1 MSQGSILGGCY
12 RCCAIVSAR
21 RSFGAVSAS
30 ASSPSAVDQMID
42 YAVAQRK
49 ANPDMAIDVLMS
61 GLSYTN
67 SQADPIGSSRLHLAI
82 AQLEADRN
90 SWGKAQDKA
99 SSSLRLAAGCTS
111 GFGTMAADLTLDAGS
126 LATRA
131 LLIMGHDGEAQSL
144 AEECELALRAAG
156 SSALADTQQTPSR
169 SPTSPRS
176 IAHTRSLAM
185 LAIATH
191 TNASTAGGAAVDALA
206 TALGRDP
213 EAAARTDLNLA
224 DAAHGLGLL
233 QALQGR
239 WDAAAAPLSAAA
251 AAATAAAAADEAVAV
266 AALPAA
272 WMRQQHHREV
282 AADALTGRAQL
293 LMRAREWCVAE
304 ELMGEAL
311 KMMEAVYGERSPSL
325 APLLMLLGYS
335 YSRSARVTFAE
346 GLYREAA
353 KLLRLDPARVHQQ
366 RQDRQQ
372 RQQQELLEEHP
383 HHHPQLQLTNEQRH
397 AQQSRSF
404 LLQVSADAGVHA
416 SSVAVLAW
424 RYAQLLWVLPNRGGE
439 ASVWERCA
447 REFWAASRGLGE
459 REIESVLGGEG
470 HLKGEGPE
478 GSGVFFST
486 RYRRAWPCL
495 SAS

>member
-1 MSQGSILGGCY
+1 MSQGRILGCCY
-12 RCCAIVSAR
+12 RCCTIMSAR
-21 RSFGAVSAS
+21 RSFGAVAASAS
-30 ASSPSAVDQMID
+30 APSAVDQIIE

-67 SQADPIGSSRLHLAI
+67 PEADPIGSSRLHFAI

-111 GFGTMAADLTLDAGS
+111 SFGTTAADLTLDAGS

-144 AEECELALRAAG
+144 AAECELALRAAE
-156 SSALADTQQTPSR
+156 SSALADTQQISSR
-169 SPTSPRS
+169 SPTSSRS
-176 IAHTRSLAM
+176 IAHTRSLAL

-206 TALGRDP
+206 TALVQDP
-213 EAAARTDLNLA
+213 ETAQTDRSLA

-233 QALQGR
+233 RALQGR
-239 WDAAAAPLSAAA
+239 WDAAAAHLSAAA

-293 LMRAREWCVAE
+293 LMRAREWGEAE

-311 KMMEAVYGERSPSL
+311 KSMEAVYGERSPSL
-325 APLLMLLGYS
+325 APLLMLLGYT

-353 KLLRLDPARVHQQ
+353 KLLRLDPARVHQH
-366 RQDRQQ
+366 RQEPQQ
-372 RQQQELLEEHP
+372 LEEHP

-397 AQQSRSF
+397 AQQSRSS

-416 SSVAVLAW
+416 SIVAVLSW

-439 ASVWERCA
+439 ASMWERCA

-478 GSGVFFST
+478 GSGVLFST